1 MANVFTTPGRNR
13 YSCHEA
19 AFPLFIAVEAVC
31 RGQITALFS
40 ATAPAANLELPGVRR
55 GCLFPVPE
63 ALFFRGF
70 AQGPVNKA
78 AKFKDKCFFQL
89 QPTPQ

>member
-1 MANVFTTPGRNR
+1 MANVFTTPDRNR

-19 AFPLFIAVEAVC
+19 VSPVFMTAEAVC
-31 RGQITALFS
+31 MGRIPALFS
-40 ATAPAANLELPGVRR
+40 ATAPAANLELSGVRR
-55 GCLFPVPE
+55 GCLFPVPG

-89 QPTPQ
+89 